1 MTESRSTVAQQLGA
15 AKVESTL
22 LVLFIPSVDR
32 DSQPIDQDTWV
43 HRALETLGELFG
55 EATAFPQGQGVW
67 RDDAQGGRL
76 VFDEPVVINCY
87 TYETLLEA

>member
-55 EATAFPQGQGVW
+55 GLPPFLRAKAYGATMPRAVGWCLTSPS
-67 RDDAQGGRL
+67 
-76 VFDEPVVINCY
+76 
-87 TYETLLEA
+87 

>member
-1 MTESRSTVAQQLGA
+1 MTESRSTFVQYLGA

-43 HRALETLGELFG
+43 YRALETLGELFG
-55 EATAFPQGQGVW
+55 GATAFPQAKVSGATMPRAVGW
-67 RDDAQGGRL
+67 CL
-76 VFDEPVVINCY
+76 TSPS
-87 TYETLLEA
+87 